1 MTQGKSKKQYKK
13 GGRKKQVN
21 PFTKK
26 EWYHLRA
33 PAPFEN
39 KQYGWTTVTK
49 TTGTSKRLSS
59 LLLLARPSS
68 KWEASGLRSHR
79 F

>member
-39 KQYGWTTVTK
+39 KQFGWTTVTK
-49 TTGTSKRLSS
+49 TTGTSKSDP
-59 LLLLARPSS
+59 LLVILLARPSS
-68 KWEASGLRSHR
+68 K
-79 F
+79 